1 MVHSLLTLSN
11 LLTFLGLTN
20 FWPILF
26 TFPHV
31 DYLPL
36 YQITLER
43 GLCLAK
49 ALRTQNYFSRIHT
62 SLQSLLTCPSLSP
75 KDRDKGTS
83 HKDSL
88 HFLPSKHG
96 LNKDRE
102 GSEAG
107 SKTLSKS
114 WGCGRLCTSPKKHQ
128 PTPRSDKFG
137 ATAASFVSCLEV
149 QRARNSPRHSIYG
162 MKAKKTWTMG

>member
-1 MVHSLLTLSN
+1 MAQRHSSHFLGDSPQALLLSARWPLLPEKRDRTRDAKTRRNKIPYQDVAQSLLTLSN
-11 LLTFLGLTN
+11 LLTFLGLPN

-36 YQITLER
+36 SQITLER

-49 ALRTQNYFSRIHT
+49 ALRTQNYFSQIHT

-75 KDRDKGTS
+75 NDKDKGTS
-83 HKDSL
+83 HKDTL
-88 HFLPSKHG
+88 HFLPSKQG

-107 SKTLSKS
+107 SETLSKS
-114 WGCGRLCTSPKKHQ
+114 
-128 PTPRSDKFG
+128 
-137 ATAASFVSCLEV
+137 
-149 QRARNSPRHSIYG
+149 
-162 MKAKKTWTMG
+162 